1 MQAVLNI
8 NKADLVAKLE
18 ERIEEFSAPY
28 DEFFDEIDD
37 YMSKI
42 LSASDHRTKLSEW
55 HAKIAAG
62 LESGA
67 IEISAKNRLIGAPP
81 RPTETSYINI
91 KITTPDGRN
100 YGTDRYP
107 YRCDL
112 DSLKQVKSSQ
122 EKVRDS
128 LIQPIQAALNL
139 LELSVEDVV
148 TINAADYH
156 ALLSAS

>member
-8 NKADLVAKLE
+8 NKADLIAKLE
-18 ERIEEFSAPY
+18 ERIEEISTPY
-28 DEFFDEIDD
+28 DEFFDAIDD

-42 LSASDHRTKLSEW
+42 LSASDHRTKLAEW

-62 LESGA
+62 LVSGA
-67 IEISAKNRLIGAPP
+67 IEISTKNRLIGAPP
-81 RPTETSYINI
+81 RPTEPAHIDVI
-91 KITTPDGRN
+91 ITTPDGRN
-100 YGTDRYP
+100 YGSNRYP

-112 DSLKQVKSSQ
+112 DALKQIKSAQ

-128 LIQPIQAALNL
+128 RIQPIQSALSL
-139 LELSVEDVV
+139 LEMSVEDVV

-156 ALLSAS
+156 ALLSTS

>member
-18 ERIEEFSAPY
+18 ERIEEISAPY
-28 DEFFDEIDD
+28 DEFFDVIDD

-55 HAKIAAG
+55 HAKVAAG

-67 IEISAKNRLIGAPP
+67 IEISPKNRLIGAPP
-81 RPTETSYINI
+81 RPTETAFIEI
-91 KITTPDGRN
+91 KITTPGGRN
-100 YGTDRYP
+100 YGTNRYP
-107 YRCDL
+107 RSCDM
-112 DSLKQVKSSQ
+112 DTLKQIKSSQ
-122 EKVRDS
+122 EMVRDS

-156 ALLSAS
+156 ALLSTS